1 MVLEVKVPEMGES
14 IIEAT
19 VGKWLKQVGE
29 PVSADEPLVELE
41 TDKVNVEVVSS
52 QAGVLEKIIKQEGAT
67 VTVSDVLAT
76 VAEGAAPAAA
86 QAATPPAE
94 AIAGNGAAAQ
104 EAAPA
109 ASTTSAVE
117 AERVTPV
124 ARRIAAEH
132 GIDLSQVPASGAG
145 GKVTKEDVM
154 SYLESQQ
161 PTAPPPAETPA
172 PALVPAT
179 AVAATDR
186 REERIPLSRRQQTMA
201 VRMAQAVQT
210 TAMTT
215 TFNEADMSGIMQIR
229 QRRRDSFKERHGVSL
244 GFMSFFTKAVVE
256 ALKEFPIVNSELQG
270 NELVRKH
277 YYDIGVAISTD
288 DSLVVPVV
296 RDADKKSFAE
306 VESAILDLATRARD
320 RKLTIEE
327 LQGGTFTI
335 TNGGV
340 FGSLMSTPLLN
351 PPQVG
356 ILGMHGIKERPVV
369 VNGEI
374 AVRPMMY
381 IALTYDHRVV
391 DGKSA
396 VSCLVRIKEL
406 VEDPARLLV
415 GD

>member
-1 MVLEVKVPEMGES
+1 MSLEVKVPEMGES

-52 QAGVLEKIIKQEGAT
+52 QAGVLEEIIKQEGAT

-76 VAEGAAPAAA
+76 VAEGGSPGAT

-104 EAAPA
+104 EAGPTASPSPA
-109 ASTTSAVE
+109 E

-145 GKVTKEDVM
+145 GRVTKEDVM
-154 SYLESQQ
+154 GYLERRQ
-161 PTAPPPAETPA
+161 PPAVAPTEAPIPTPA
-172 PALVPAT
+172 PA
-179 AVAATDR
+179 VAADR
-186 REERIPLSRRQQTMA
+186 REERIPLSRRQQTMSI
-201 VRMAQAVQT
+201 RMAQAVQT

-215 TFNEADMSGIMQIR
+215 TFNEADLSGIMEIR
-229 QRRRDSFKERHGVSL
+229 RRRRDSFKERHGVSL

-277 YYDIGVAISTD
+277 YYDIGVAISTE

-306 VESAILDLATRARD
+306 VEAAILDLATRARE

-335 TNGGV
+335 TNGGI

-369 VNGEI
+369 VDGQVV
-374 AVRPMMY
+374 ARPMMY

>member
-1 MVLEVKVPEMGES
+1 MGES

-52 QAGVLEKIIKQEGAT
+52 QAGVLEEIIKQEGAT

-76 VAEGAAPAAA
+76 VADGASPGAT

-109 ASTTSAVE
+109 ASAPPAE

-124 ARRIAAEH
+124 ARRIAVEH
-132 GIDLSQVPASGAG
+132 GVDLSQVPASSAG
-145 GKVTKEDVM
+145 GRVTKEDVM
-154 SYLESQQ
+154 GYLERRQ
-161 PTAPPPAETPA
+161 PTAVEPVATPVPA
-172 PALVPAT
+172 PA
-179 AVAATDR
+179 VAADR

-201 VRMAQAVQT
+201 TRMAQAVQT

-277 YYDIGVAISTD
+277 YYDIGIAISTE

-306 VESAILDLATRARD
+306 VESAILDLATRARE

-335 TNGGV
+335 TNGGI

-369 VNGEI
+369 VDGQVV
-374 AVRPMMY
+374 ARPMMY

>member
-1 MVLEVKVPEMGES
+1 MSLEVKVPEMGES

-29 PVSADEPLVELE
+29 AVSADEPLVELE

-52 QAGVLEKIIKQEGAT
+52 QAGVLEEILKQEGAT

-76 VAEGAAPAAA
+76 VAEGAAPGAA

-109 ASTTSAVE
+109 AASPSPAD

-145 GKVTKEDVM
+145 GRVTKEDVM
-154 SYLESQQ
+154 SYLERRQ
-161 PTAPPPAETPA
+161 PTAVEPVATPVPA
-172 PALVPAT
+172 PAP
-179 AVAATDR
+179 AVAADR

-201 VRMAQAVQT
+201 SRMAQAVQT

-215 TFNEADMSGIMQIR
+215 TFNEADMSGIMEIR
-229 QRRRDSFKERHGVSL
+229 KRRRDSFKERHGVSL

-270 NELVRKH
+270 NELVLKH
-277 YYDIGVAISTD
+277 YYDIGIAISTE

-306 VESAILDLATRARD
+306 VESAIMDLATRARD

-335 TNGGV
+335 TNGGI

-369 VNGEI
+369 VDGQV

-381 IALTYDHRVV
+381 IALTYDHRIV

-396 VSCLVRIKEL
+396 VSCLVRIKDL
-406 VEDPARLLV
+406 LEDPARLLV

>member
-1 MVLEVKVPEMGES
+1 MSLEVKVPEMGES

-29 PVSADEPLVELE
+29 AVSADEPLVELE

-76 VAEGAAPAAA
+76 VAEGAAPGAA

-109 ASTTSAVE
+109 AASPSPAD

-145 GKVTKEDVM
+145 GRVTKEDVM
-154 SYLESQQ
+154 AYLERRQ
-161 PTAPPPAETPA
+161 PTAVEPVATPVPA
-172 PALVPAT
+172 PAP
-179 AVAATDR
+179 AVAADR

-201 VRMAQAVQT
+201 SRMAQAVQT

-256 ALKEFPIVNSELQG
+256 ALREFPIVNSELQG

-277 YYDIGVAISTD
+277 YYDIGIAISTE

-306 VESAILDLATRARD
+306 VESAIMDLATRARE

-335 TNGGV
+335 TNGGI

-369 VNGEI
+369 VDGQV

-381 IALTYDHRVV
+381 IALTYDHRIV

-396 VSCLVRIKEL
+396 VSCLVRIKDL
-406 VEDPARLLV
+406 LEDPARLLV

>member
-1 MVLEVKVPEMGES
+1 MTLEVKVPAMGES

-29 PVSADEPLVELE
+29 PVSVDEPLVELE

-76 VAEGAAPAAA
+76 VAEGDASGAA

-94 AIAGNGAAAQ
+94 AIAGNGAASQ

-109 ASTTSAVE
+109 AASAE

-154 SYLESQQ
+154 SYLERRQ
-161 PTAPPPAETPA
+161 PQATVPTEAPA
-172 PALVPAT
+172 PAPAP
-179 AVAATDR
+179 AVATDR

-215 TFNEADMSGIMQIR
+215 TFNEADMSGIMEIR
-229 QRRRDSFKERHGVSL
+229 KRRRDSFKERHGVSL

-277 YYDIGVAISTD
+277 YYDIGIAISTD

-296 RDADKKSFAE
+296 RDADKMNFAQ

-335 TNGGV
+335 TNGGI

-369 VNGEI
+369 VDGQI

-381 IALTYDHRVV
+381 IALTYDHRIV

>member
-1 MVLEVKVPEMGES
+1 MALEVRVPEMGES

-52 QAGVLEKIIKQEGAT
+52 QAGVLEEIIKQEGAT

-76 VAEGAAPAAA
+76 VAEGVASGAT

-104 EAAPA
+104 EAGPA
-109 ASTTSAVE
+109 AASSSSPAE

-145 GKVTKEDVM
+145 SRVTKEDVM
-154 SYLESQQ
+154 GYLERRQ
-161 PTAPPPAETPA
+161 PQAAAPTEAPVPTPA
-172 PALVPAT
+172 PAVAT
-179 AVAATDR
+179 GR

-201 VRMAQAVQT
+201 IRMAQAVQT

-215 TFNEADMSGIMQIR
+215 TSNEADMSGIIQIR

-256 ALKEFPIVNSELQG
+256 ALKEFSIVNSELQG

-277 YYDIGVAISTD
+277 YYDIGIAISTE

-306 VESAILDLATRARD
+306 VEAAILDLSTRARE

-369 VNGEI
+369 VDGQI

-381 IALTYDHRVV
+381 LALTYDHRIV

>member
-76 VAEGAAPAAA
+76 VAEGATPAAA

-104 EAAPA
+104 EASPA

-154 SYLESQQ
+154 SYLERQQ
-161 PTAPPPAETPA
+161 AQATAPTETPA
-172 PALVPAT
+172 PAPAP
-179 AVAATDR
+179 AAATDR

-215 TFNEADMSGIMQIR
+215 TFNEADMSGIMEIR
-229 QRRRDSFKERHGVSL
+229 KRRRDSFKERYGVSL

-296 RDADKKSFAE
+296 RDADQKSFAE
-306 VESAILDLATRARD
+306 VEAAILDLATRARD

-369 VNGEI
+369 IDGQV

>member
-29 PVSADEPLVELE
+29 PVSVDEPLVELE

-109 ASTTSAVE
+109 ASTTSPVE

-154 SYLESQQ
+154 SYLERRQ
-161 PTAPPPAETPA
+161 PQATVPTETPA
-172 PALVPAT
+172 PAPSPAP
-179 AVAATDR
+179 AVATDR
-186 REERIPLSRRQQTMA
+186 REERISLSRRQQTMA

-277 YYDIGVAISTD
+277 YYDIGIAISTE
-288 DSLVVPVV
+288 DSLVVPVL

-369 VNGEI
+369 IDGQV

>member
-1 MVLEVKVPEMGES
+1 MSLEVKVPEMGES

-52 QAGVLEKIIKQEGAT
+52 QAGVLEEIIKQEGAT

-76 VAEGAAPAAA
+76 VAEGASS
-86 QAATPPAE
+86 
-94 AIAGNGAAAQ
+94 GAAQ
-104 EAAPA
+104 EAGPA
-109 ASTTSAVE
+109 ASPSPAE

-132 GIDLSQVPASGAG
+132 GIDLSQVPASGG
-145 GKVTKEDVM
+145 GRVTKEDVM
-154 SYLESQQ
+154 AYLERRQ
-161 PTAPPPAETPA
+161 PTAVEPVATPA
-172 PALVPAT
+172 PVPAP
-179 AVAATDR
+179 AVAADR

-201 VRMAQAVQT
+201 SRMAQAVQT

-277 YYDIGVAISTD
+277 YYDIGIAISTE

-306 VESAILDLATRARD
+306 VESAILDLATRARE

-335 TNGGV
+335 TNGGI

-369 VNGEI
+369 VDGQVV
-374 AVRPMMY
+374 ARPMMY

>member
-76 VAEGAAPAAA
+76 VAEGAA

-109 ASTTSAVE
+109 ASTTSPVE

-154 SYLESQQ
+154 NYLERLQAPAPV
-161 PTAPPPAETPA
+161 PTETPA
-172 PALVPAT
+172 PAPAP
-179 AVAATDR
+179 AVATDR
-186 REERIPLSRRQQTMA
+186 REERISLSRRQQTMA

-277 YYDIGVAISTD
+277 YYDIGIAISTD
-288 DSLVVPVV
+288 DSLVVPVL

-369 VNGEI
+369 IDGQV

-381 IALTYDHRVV
+381 IALTYDHRIV

>member
-1 MVLEVKVPEMGES
+1 MSLEVKVPEMGES

-29 PVSADEPLVELE
+29 AVSADEPLVELE

-52 QAGVLEKIIKQEGAT
+52 QAGVLEEIIKQEGAT

-76 VAEGAAPAAA
+76 VAEGAAPGAA

-94 AIAGNGAAAQ
+94 AIAGNGATAQ

-109 ASTTSAVE
+109 AASPSPAD

-132 GIDLSQVPASGAG
+132 GIDLSQVSASGAG
-145 GKVTKEDVM
+145 GRVTKEDVM
-154 SYLESQQ
+154 AYLERPQ
-161 PTAPPPAETPA
+161 PTAVEPVAAPA
-172 PALVPAT
+172 PAP
-179 AVAATDR
+179 AVAADR

-201 VRMAQAVQT
+201 SRMAQAVQT

-215 TFNEADMSGIMQIR
+215 TFNEADMSGIMEIR
-229 QRRRDSFKERHGVSL
+229 KRRRDSFKERHGVSL

-270 NELVRKH
+270 NELVLKH
-277 YYDIGVAISTD
+277 YYDIGIAISTE

-306 VESAILDLATRARD
+306 VESAILDLAMRARE

-335 TNGGV
+335 TNGGI

-369 VNGEI
+369 VDGQV

-396 VSCLVRIKEL
+396 VSCLVRIKDL
-406 VEDPARLLV
+406 LEDPARLLV

>member
-76 VAEGAAPAAA
+76 VAEGDASGAA

-104 EAAPA
+104 EAGPA
-109 ASTTSAVE
+109 TSSSPAD

-145 GKVTKEDVM
+145 GRVTKEDVM
-154 SYLESQQ
+154 GYLEKRQSQAA
-161 PTAPPPAETPA
+161 APSETPA
-172 PALVPAT
+172 PAPAP
-179 AVAATDR
+179 AVATDR

-215 TFNEADMSGIMQIR
+215 TFNEADLSGIMQIR

-277 YYDIGVAISTD
+277 YYDIGIAISTD

-335 TNGGV
+335 TNGGI

-369 VNGEI
+369 VDGEI

>member
-1 MVLEVKVPEMGES
+1 MSLEVKVPEMGES

-29 PVSADEPLVELE
+29 AVSADEPLVELE

-52 QAGVLEKIIKQEGAT
+52 QAGVLEEIIKQEGAT

-76 VAEGAAPAAA
+76 VAEGAAPGAA

-109 ASTTSAVE
+109 ASPSPQAD

-132 GIDLSQVPASGAG
+132 DIDLSQVPASGAG
-145 GKVTKEDVM
+145 GRVTKEDVM
-154 SYLESQQ
+154 SYLERRQ
-161 PTAPPPAETPA
+161 PTAVEPVATPVPA
-172 PALVPAT
+172 PAP
-179 AVAATDR
+179 AVAADR

-201 VRMAQAVQT
+201 SRMAQAVQT

-215 TFNEADMSGIMQIR
+215 TFNEADMSGIMEIR
-229 QRRRDSFKERHGVSL
+229 KRRRDSFKERHGVSL

-277 YYDIGVAISTD
+277 YYDIGIAISTE

-335 TNGGV
+335 TNGGI

-369 VNGEI
+369 VDGQV

-381 IALTYDHRVV
+381 IALTYDHRIV

-396 VSCLVRIKEL
+396 VSCLVRIKEM

>member
-1 MVLEVKVPEMGES
+1 MTLEVKVPAMGES

-29 PVSADEPLVELE
+29 PVSVDEPLVELE

-76 VAEGAAPAAA
+76 VAEGDASGAA

-94 AIAGNGAAAQ
+94 AIAGNGAASQ

-109 ASTTSAVE
+109 AASAE

-154 SYLESQQ
+154 SYMERRQ
-161 PTAPPPAETPA
+161 PQATVPTEAPA
-172 PALVPAT
+172 PAPAP
-179 AVAATDR
+179 AVATDR

-215 TFNEADMSGIMQIR
+215 TFNEADMSGIMEIR
-229 QRRRDSFKERHGVSL
+229 KRRRDSFKERHGVSL

-277 YYDIGVAISTD
+277 YYDIGIAISTD

-296 RDADKKSFAE
+296 RDADKMNFAQ

-335 TNGGV
+335 TNGGI

-369 VNGEI
+369 VDGQI

-381 IALTYDHRVV
+381 IALTYDHRIV

>member
-76 VAEGAAPAAA
+76 VAEGDASGAA

-104 EAAPA
+104 EAGPA
-109 ASTTSAVE
+109 TSSSPAD

-145 GKVTKEDVM
+145 GRVTKEDVM
-154 SYLESQQ
+154 GYLEKRQSQAA
-161 PTAPPPAETPA
+161 APPETPA
-172 PALVPAT
+172 PAPAP
-179 AVAATDR
+179 AVSADR

-215 TFNEADMSGIMQIR
+215 TFNEADMSGIMEIR
-229 QRRRDSFKERHGVSL
+229 RRRRDSFKERHGVSL

-277 YYDIGVAISTD
+277 YYDIGIAISTD

-335 TNGGV
+335 TNGGI

-369 VNGEI
+369 VDGQV

>member
-76 VAEGAAPAAA
+76 VAEGAA

-109 ASTTSAVE
+109 ASTTSPAE

-154 SYLESQQ
+154 SYLERRQ
-161 PTAPPPAETPA
+161 PQATVPTEPPA
-172 PALVPAT
+172 PAPAP
-179 AVAATDR
+179 APVVAADR

-277 YYDIGVAISTD
+277 YYDIGIAISTD
-288 DSLVVPVV
+288 DSWLCPWL

-335 TNGGV
+335 TNGGI

-369 VNGEI
+369 VDGQV

>member
-1 MVLEVKVPEMGES
+1 MSLEVKVPEMGES

-29 PVSADEPLVELE
+29 AVSADEPLVELE

-52 QAGVLEKIIKQEGAT
+52 QAGVLEEILKQEGAT

-76 VAEGAAPAAA
+76 VAEGAAPGAA

-109 ASTTSAVE
+109 AASPSPAD

-145 GKVTKEDVM
+145 GRVTKEDVM
-154 SYLESQQ
+154 SYLERRQ
-161 PTAPPPAETPA
+161 PTAVEPVATPVPA
-172 PALVPAT
+172 PAPT
-179 AVAATDR
+179 VAADR

-201 VRMAQAVQT
+201 SRMAQAVQT

-215 TFNEADMSGIMQIR
+215 TFNEADMSGIMEIR
-229 QRRRDSFKERHGVSL
+229 KRRRDSFKERHGVSL
-244 GFMSFFTKAVVE
+244 GVMSFFTKAVVE

-277 YYDIGVAISTD
+277 YYDIGIAISTE

-306 VESAILDLATRARD
+306 VEAAILDLATRARE

-335 TNGGV
+335 TNGGI

-369 VNGEI
+369 VDGQV

-381 IALTYDHRVV
+381 IALTYDHRIV

-396 VSCLVRIKEL
+396 VSCLVRIKDL
-406 VEDPARLLV
+406 LEDPARLLV

>member
-1 MVLEVKVPEMGES
+1 MALEVRVPEMGES

-52 QAGVLEKIIKQEGAT
+52 QAGVLEEIIKQEGAT

-76 VAEGAAPAAA
+76 VAEGVASGAA

-104 EAAPA
+104 EAGPA
-109 ASTTSAVE
+109 AVSPSPPAE

-124 ARRIAAEH
+124 ARRIAVEH

-145 GKVTKEDVM
+145 GRVTKEDVM
-154 SYLESQQ
+154 GYLERRQ
-161 PTAPPPAETPA
+161 PPAAATTEATVPTPA
-172 PALVPAT
+172 L
-179 AVAATDR
+179 AVATDR

-201 VRMAQAVQT
+201 IRMAQAVQT

-215 TFNEADMSGIMQIR
+215 TSNEADMSGIIQIR

-256 ALKEFPIVNSELQG
+256 ALKEFSIVNSELQG

-277 YYDIGVAISTD
+277 YYDIGIAISTE

-306 VESAILDLATRARD
+306 VEAAILDLSTRARE

-369 VNGEI
+369 VDGQI

-381 IALTYDHRVV
+381 LALTYDHRVV

>member
-1 MVLEVKVPEMGES
+1 MGES

-52 QAGVLEKIIKQEGAT
+52 QAGVLEEIIKQEGST

-76 VAEGAAPAAA
+76 VAEGASSGAA

-109 ASTTSAVE
+109 ASPSPVE

-124 ARRIAAEH
+124 ARRIAVEH
-132 GIDLSQVPASGAG
+132 GVDLSQVPASGAG
-145 GKVTKEDVM
+145 GRVTKEDVM
-154 SYLESQQ
+154 GYLERRQ
-161 PTAPPPAETPA
+161 PTAVEPVATPVPVPA
-172 PALVPAT
+172 PA
-179 AVAATDR
+179 VAADR

-201 VRMAQAVQT
+201 IRMAQAVQT

-277 YYDIGVAISTD
+277 YYDIGIAISTE

-306 VESAILDLATRARD
+306 VESAILDLATRARE

-335 TNGGV
+335 TNGGI

-369 VNGEI
+369 VDGQVV
-374 AVRPMMY
+374 ARPMMY

>member
-1 MVLEVKVPEMGES
+1 MALEVRVPEMGES

-52 QAGVLEKIIKQEGAT
+52 QAGVLEEIIKQEGAT

-76 VAEGAAPAAA
+76 VVEGEAPGAA

-104 EAAPA
+104 EAGPA
-109 ASTTSAVE
+109 AVSPSPPAE

-124 ARRIAAEH
+124 ARRIAVEH

-145 GKVTKEDVM
+145 SRVTKEDVM
-154 SYLESQQ
+154 GYLERRQ
-161 PTAPPPAETPA
+161 PPAAATTEATVPTPA
-172 PALVPAT
+172 L
-179 AVAATDR
+179 AVATDR

-201 VRMAQAVQT
+201 IRMAQAVQT

-215 TFNEADMSGIMQIR
+215 TSNEADMSGIIQIR

-256 ALKEFPIVNSELQG
+256 ALKEFSIVNSELQG

-277 YYDIGVAISTD
+277 YYDIGIAISTE

-306 VESAILDLATRARD
+306 VEAAILDLSTRARE

-369 VNGEI
+369 VDGQI

-381 IALTYDHRVV
+381 LALTYDHRVV

>member
-1 MVLEVKVPEMGES
+1 MSLEVKVPEMGES

-52 QAGVLEKIIKQEGAT
+52 QAGVLEKIIKQEGTT

-76 VAEGAAPAAA
+76 VVEGSAR
-86 QAATPPAE
+86 AATPPAE
-94 AIAGNGAAAQ
+94 AIVGNGAATQ
-104 EAAPA
+104 EATGPA
-109 ASTTSAVE
+109 AAASSPPVE

-132 GIDLSQVPASGAG
+132 GIDLSQVPASGG
-145 GKVTKEDVM
+145 GRVTKEDVM
-154 SYLESQQ
+154 GYLERRQ
-161 PTAPPPAETPA
+161 PQAVAPTEAAVPA
-172 PALVPAT
+172 PAP
-179 AVAATDR
+179 AVAAGR
-186 REERIPLSRRQQTMA
+186 HEERIPLSRRQQTMA
-201 VRMAQAVQT
+201 IRMAQAVQT

-277 YYDIGVAISTD
+277 YYDIGIAISTE

-296 RDADKKSFAE
+296 RDADKKSFAK
-306 VESAILDLATRARD
+306 VESAIMDLSTRARE

-356 ILGMHGIKERPVV
+356 ILGMHGIKERAVV
-369 VNGEI
+369 VDGQI
-374 AVRPMMY
+374 AVKPMMY

>member
-1 MVLEVKVPEMGES
+1 MTLEVKVPAMGES

-29 PVSADEPLVELE
+29 PVSVDEPLVELE

-76 VAEGAAPAAA
+76 VAEGDASGAA

-94 AIAGNGAAAQ
+94 AIAGNGAASQ

-109 ASTTSAVE
+109 AASAE

-154 SYLESQQ
+154 SYLERRQ
-161 PTAPPPAETPA
+161 PQATVPTETPA
-172 PALVPAT
+172 PAPAP
-179 AVAATDR
+179 AVATDR

-215 TFNEADMSGIMQIR
+215 TFNEADMSGIMEIR
-229 QRRRDSFKERHGVSL
+229 KRRRDSFKERHGVSL

-277 YYDIGVAISTD
+277 YYDIGIAISTD

-296 RDADKKSFAE
+296 RDADKMNFAQ

-335 TNGGV
+335 TNGGI

-351 PPQVG
+351 RRRWAFLVCT
-356 ILGMHGIKERPVV
+356 
-369 VNGEI
+369 
-374 AVRPMMY
+374 AS
-381 IALTYDHRVV
+381 
-391 DGKSA
+391 KS
-396 VSCLVRIKEL
+396 
-406 VEDPARLLV
+406 DPWW
-415 GD
+415 

>member
-1 MVLEVKVPEMGES
+1 MGES

-52 QAGVLEKIIKQEGAT
+52 QAGVLEEIIKQEGAT

-76 VAEGAAPAAA
+76 VAEGASPGAA

-104 EAAPA
+104 EAGPA
-109 ASTTSAVE
+109 ASAPPAE

-124 ARRIAAEH
+124 ARRIAVEH
-132 GIDLSQVPASGAG
+132 GVDLSQVPASGAG
-145 GKVTKEDVM
+145 GRVTKEDVM
-154 SYLESQQ
+154 GYLERRQ
-161 PTAPPPAETPA
+161 PPAAAPTEAPVPVPA
-172 PALVPAT
+172 PA
-179 AVAATDR
+179 VAADR

-201 VRMAQAVQT
+201 IRMAQAVQT

-277 YYDIGVAISTD
+277 YYDIGIAISTE

-306 VESAILDLATRARD
+306 VESAILDLATRARE

-335 TNGGV
+335 TNGGI

-369 VNGEI
+369 VDGQVV
-374 AVRPMMY
+374 ARPMMY

>member
-1 MVLEVKVPEMGES
+1 MALEVRVPEMGES

-52 QAGVLEKIIKQEGAT
+52 QAGVLEEIIKQEGAT

-76 VAEGAAPAAA
+76 VVEGEAPGAA
-86 QAATPPAE
+86 QASTPPAE

-109 ASTTSAVE
+109 ATSPSPPAE

-154 SYLESQQ
+154 GYLERRQ
-161 PTAPPPAETPA
+161 PPAVAPPEFPVPA
-172 PALVPAT
+172 PAP
-179 AVAATDR
+179 AVATGR

-201 VRMAQAVQT
+201 IRMAQAVQT

-215 TFNEADMSGIMQIR
+215 TSNEADMSGIIQIR

-256 ALKEFPIVNSELQG
+256 ALKEFSIVNSELQG

-277 YYDIGVAISTD
+277 YYDIGIAISTE

-306 VESAILDLATRARD
+306 VEAAILDLSTRARE

-369 VNGEI
+369 VDGQI

-381 IALTYDHRVV
+381 LALTYDHRIV

>member
-1 MVLEVKVPEMGES
+1 M
-14 IIEAT
+14 
-19 VGKWLKQVGE
+19 
-29 PVSADEPLVELE
+29 
-41 TDKVNVEVVSS
+41 
-52 QAGVLEKIIKQEGAT
+52 EKIIKQEGAT

-109 ASTTSAVE
+109 ASTTSPVE

-154 SYLESQQ
+154 SHLERQQ
-161 PTAPPPAETPA
+161 AQATAPVEPPA
-172 PALVPAT
+172 PAPAP
-179 AVAATDR
+179 AVATDR

-277 YYDIGVAISTD
+277 YYDIGIAISTE
-288 DSLVVPVV
+288 DSLVVPVL

-381 IALTYDHRVV
+381 IALTYDHRIV

>member
-76 VAEGAAPAAA
+76 VAEGTAPAAA

-124 ARRIAAEH
+124 ARRIAVEH

-154 SYLESQQ
+154 SYLERQQ
-161 PTAPPPAETPA
+161 AQATAPAEPPA
-172 PALVPAT
+172 PAPAP
-179 AVAATDR
+179 AVATDR

-215 TFNEADMSGIMQIR
+215 TFNEADLSGIMQIR

-277 YYDIGVAISTD
+277 YYDIGIAISTD
-288 DSLVVPVV
+288 DSLVVPVL

-306 VESAILDLATRARD
+306 VEAAILDLATRARD

-335 TNGGV
+335 TNGGI

-369 VNGEI
+369 IDGQV

>member
-1 MVLEVKVPEMGES
+1 MSLEVKVPEMGES

-29 PVSADEPLVELE
+29 AVSADEPLVELE

-76 VAEGAAPAAA
+76 VAEGAAPGTA

-109 ASTTSAVE
+109 AASPSPAD

-145 GKVTKEDVM
+145 GRVTKEDVM
-154 SYLESQQ
+154 AYLERQQ
-161 PTAPPPAETPA
+161 PTAVEPVATPA
-172 PALVPAT
+172 PAPAPV
-179 AVAATDR
+179 VAADR

-201 VRMAQAVQT
+201 SRMAQAVQT

-215 TFNEADMSGIMQIR
+215 TFNEADMSGIMEIR
-229 QRRRDSFKERHGVSL
+229 KRRRDSFKERHGVSL

-277 YYDIGVAISTD
+277 YYDIGIAISTE

-306 VESAILDLATRARD
+306 VESAIMDLATRARE

-335 TNGGV
+335 TNGGI

-369 VNGEI
+369 VDGQV

-381 IALTYDHRVV
+381 IALTYDHRIV

-396 VSCLVRIKEL
+396 VSCLVRIKDL
-406 VEDPARLLV
+406 LEDPARLLV

>member
-1 MVLEVKVPEMGES
+1 MSLEVKVPEMGES

-29 PVSADEPLVELE
+29 AVSADEPLVELE

-52 QAGVLEKIIKQEGAT
+52 QAGVLEEILKQEGAT

-76 VAEGAAPAAA
+76 VAEGAAPGAA

-109 ASTTSAVE
+109 AASPSPAD

-145 GKVTKEDVM
+145 GRVTKEDVM
-154 SYLESQQ
+154 SYLERRQ
-161 PTAPPPAETPA
+161 PTAVEPVAPPA
-172 PALVPAT
+172 PAPAF
-179 AVAATDR
+179 AADR

-201 VRMAQAVQT
+201 SRMAQAVQT

-215 TFNEADMSGIMQIR
+215 TFNEADMSGIMEIR
-229 QRRRDSFKERHGVSL
+229 KRRRDSFKERHGVSL

-270 NELVRKH
+270 NELVLKH
-277 YYDIGVAISTD
+277 YYDIGIAISTE

-306 VESAILDLATRARD
+306 VESAILDLAMRARE

-335 TNGGV
+335 TNGGI

-369 VNGEI
+369 VDGQV

-381 IALTYDHRVV
+381 IALTYDHRIV

-396 VSCLVRIKEL
+396 VSCLVRIKDL
-406 VEDPARLLV
+406 LEDPARLLV

>member
-1 MVLEVKVPEMGES
+1 MALEVKVPEMGES

-67 VTVSDVLAT
+67 VTVSDVLAM
-76 VAEGAAPAAA
+76 VVEGDASGSA

-104 EAAPA
+104 EATPA
-109 ASTTSAVE
+109 AASSSSPAE

-145 GKVTKEDVM
+145 GRVTKEDVM
-154 SYLESQQ
+154 AYLERRQ
-161 PTAPPPAETPA
+161 PTAVEPVATTAPVPA
-172 PALVPAT
+172 PA
-179 AVAATDR
+179 VAADR

-201 VRMAQAVQT
+201 IRMAQAVQT

-256 ALKEFPIVNSELQG
+256 ALKEFPIVNSELQD

-277 YYDIGVAISTD
+277 YYDIGIAISTE

-306 VESAILDLATRARD
+306 VEAAILDLATRARD

-335 TNGGV
+335 TNGGI

-369 VNGEI
+369 VDGQVV
-374 AVRPMMY
+374 ARPMMY
-381 IALTYDHRVV
+381 LALTYDHRVV

-396 VSCLVRIKEL
+396 VSCLVRIKDM

>member
-1 MVLEVKVPEMGES
+1 MTLEVKVPEMGES

-76 VAEGAAPAAA
+76 VVEGDASGPA

-94 AIAGNGAAAQ
+94 AIAGNGAAAP
-104 EAAPA
+104 PA
-109 ASTTSAVE
+109 ASSSSPAE

-154 SYLESQQ
+154 SYLDRRQ
-161 PTAPPPAETPA
+161 PTAVEPVPTPVAAPA
-172 PALVPAT
+172 PA
-179 AVAATDR
+179 VAADR

-215 TFNEADMSGIMQIR
+215 TFNEADMSGIMEIR
-229 QRRRDSFKERHGVSL
+229 RRRRDSFKERYGVSL

-256 ALKEFPIVNSELQG
+256 ALKEFPIVNSELQD

-277 YYDIGVAISTD
+277 YYDIGIAISTE

-306 VESAILDLATRARD
+306 VEAAILDLATRARD

-335 TNGGV
+335 TNGGI

-369 VNGEI
+369 VDGQI
-374 AVRPMMY
+374 VAKPMMY
-381 IALTYDHRVV
+381 LALTYDHRVV

-396 VSCLVRIKEL
+396 VSCLVRIKDL

>member
-1 MVLEVKVPEMGES
+1 MSLEVKVPEMGES

-29 PVSADEPLVELE
+29 AVSADEPLVELE

-76 VAEGAAPAAA
+76 VAEGAAPGAA

-109 ASTTSAVE
+109 AASPSPAD

-145 GKVTKEDVM
+145 GRVTKEDVM
-154 SYLESQQ
+154 AYLERRQ
-161 PTAPPPAETPA
+161 PTAVEPVATP
-172 PALVPAT
+172 VAT
-179 AVAATDR
+179 PTPAVAADR

-201 VRMAQAVQT
+201 SRMAQAVQT

-215 TFNEADMSGIMQIR
+215 TFNEADMSGIMEIR
-229 QRRRDSFKERHGVSL
+229 KRRRDSFKERHGVSL

-277 YYDIGVAISTD
+277 YYDIGIAISTE

-306 VESAILDLATRARD
+306 VESAILDLATRARE

-335 TNGGV
+335 TNGGI

-369 VNGEI
+369 VDGQV

-381 IALTYDHRVV
+381 IALTYDHRIV

-396 VSCLVRIKEL
+396 VSCLVRIKDL
-406 VEDPARLLV
+406 LEDPARLLV